1 MRDLPRNIDADVV
14 IEISKL
20 LDDRAKSVPVPVHK
34 LAAMIRLGVETRLTD
49 HSIEE
54 LIVEMAATRGLPMLF
69 DLPVANVDNVVP
81 FASARRPR

>member
-1 MRDLPRNIDADVV
+1 MGDLPRDIDADVV

-34 LAAMIRLGVETRLTD
+34 LAAIIRLGVETRLTN

-69 DLPVANVDNVVP
+69 DLPAANVDNVVP